1 MSLLKKME
9 ALLKCIILKS
19 GKKYITFTKEPSP
32 YSDLGRVLIDDCFAI
47 KEENGEMKAISD
59 LSTIST
65 NTSTELVK
73 EDLLSGNG
81 PVCIPPNPAADNLEL
96 LSKYNLTIPHLS
108 KASKDGKFTKAGC
121 LVRSLGF
128 TDSSILSD
136 SIVTI
141 SFEKTSDYYDYGDNS
156 YWGDKANNRPGMYKI
171 KVTNKSSKNIYV
183 DMTNS
188 FRINSKGEA
197 ETFFNNISI
206 SQNSSEGSGAGVNL
220 GAVTGALGVGG
231 VLGILASGIN
241 VGKDN
246 TNGTAITEKQDA
258 IAVIPPAGT
267 IIMPQQIAISPNG
280 KKVAKNYD
288 NFNTTPGIL
297 GKQYDGKP
305 RSLYDCL
312 KKLGFKA
319 ERDKYYSVS
328 ELYKYQEMEDLTYET
343 EKGKKKDLTVSRIIT
358 YSSDPNF
365 SKYTSLK
372 FDLFTKGYVGLKTYY
387 EYENIEYDEYCIFA
401 Y

>member
-1 MSLLKKME
+1 M
-9 ALLKCIILKS
+9 
-19 GKKYITFTKEPSP
+19 
-32 YSDLGRVLIDDCFAI
+32 LIDDCFAI

-59 LSTIST
+59 FNTRNT
-65 NTSTELVK
+65 NSSSELVK
-73 EDLLSGNG
+73 EDLLSENG
-81 PVCIPPNPAADNLEL
+81 PVCIPPNPAADNSEL
-96 LSKYNLTIPHLS
+96 LSKYNLAIPHLS
-108 KASKDGKFTKAGC
+108 KANKDGKFTKAGAF
-121 LVRSLGF
+121 VRCLGF

-141 SFEKTSDYYDYGDNS
+141 SFEKTSDYYYDYGDNS
-156 YWGDKANNRPGMYKI
+156 CWGDKANNRPGMYKI

-188 FRINSKGEA
+188 FRINSKGEV
-197 ETFFNNISI
+197 ETFFNNTSVSHSS
-206 SQNSSEGSGAGVNL
+206 SQGSGAGINL
-220 GAVTGALGVGG
+220 GAVTGALGIGG
-231 VLGILASGIN
+231 VLGTISSGIN

-246 TNGTAITEKQDA
+246 TDGTTITEQQDA
-258 IAVIPPAGT
+258 IVVIPPGGT
-267 IIMPQQIAISPNG
+267 IIMTQRIAISPNG

-288 NFNTTPGIL
+288 DFNTTPGIK
-297 GKQYDGKP
+297 GKQYDG
-305 RSLYDCL
+305 RSWSLYDRL

-328 ELYKYQEMEDLTYET
+328 ELYKYQEMENLTYET
-343 EKGKKKDLTVSRIIT
+343 VEGKRKDLTASRIIT

-387 EYENIEYDEYCIFA
+387 EYRNIENDEYCIFA